1 MTWLIWRQHRTE
13 VCVLGLLVGMFGIAL
28 LVLGTQAHDLFPG
41 GPARCAGEPGGNE
54 ACTAS
59 FRRLDEEYGFVENLL
74 AAFYLVPVVIGA
86 FLGAPLLARE
96 LEDGTWQLAWTQAVP
111 RMRWLTAK
119 LVALAG
125 VTVALTGTF
134 TAVLTW
140 FRQPFDAWEGR
151 FQYDAFD
158 LEGLVPVAYALFA
171 FGVATAAGAVLRR
184 SLPAFGVAFGA
195 FLAARMSVAL
205 LARPAYATPLTTT
218 EPVPVGGSK
227 DQAGHRPVSS
237 SGDWVIEHGYAD
249 ATGRRLSSTEYY
261 ELEGAADR
269 AGTNLNQFLHARG
282 VQQFGVYQFTERLA
296 DTFRDVTDRVFLI
309 VHAAADPR
317 RYVQFAGEPDRLD
330 AEAPAK
336 DVVADADEF
345 QLRRFEWVEPDVAQP
360 NWTSS
365 LRRPAST
372 DEFAQ
377 LARRCVAAL
386 REAYGIVSP
395 DELRYR
401 AWCEPAGAEA
411 TAVQLPGLGL
421 G

>member
-1 MTWLIWRQHRTE
+1 MAWLIWRQHRTE

-28 LVLGTQAHDLFPG
+28 LVLGAQAHDLFPG
-41 GPARCAGEPGGNE
+41 GPARCAGEAGVDE

-59 FRRLDEEYGFVENLL
+59 FRRLDEGYGYVENLL
-74 AAFYLVPVVIGA
+74 AAFYVVPVVIGA

-111 RMRWLTAK
+111 RMRWLAAK
-119 LVALAG
+119 LAALAG
-125 VTVALTGTF
+125 VTVALTGMF

-171 FGVATAAGAVLRR
+171 FGAATAAGAILRR

-218 EPVPVGGSK
+218 EPVPAGGSK
-227 DQAGHRPVSS
+227 DRPVA
-237 SGDWVIEHGYAD
+237 GVADWMIERGYAD

-261 ELEGAADR
+261 ELEGAANQ

-282 VQQFGVYQFTERLA
+282 IQQFGVY
-296 DTFRDVTDRVFLI
+296 
-309 VHAAADPR
+309 H
-317 RYVQFAGEPDRLD
+317 
-330 AEAPAK
+330 PAHRFWT
-336 DVVADADEF
+336 F
-345 QLRRFEWVEPDVAQP
+345 QLIETALFIA
-360 NWTSS
+360 
-365 LRRPAST
+365 
-372 DEFAQ
+372 
-377 LARRCVAAL
+377 VAAVL
-386 REAYGIVSP
+386 IGVVVWRVRRRVI
-395 DELRYR
+395 
-401 AWCEPAGAEA
+401 
-411 TAVQLPGLGL
+411 
-421 G
+421 

>member
-13 VCVLGLLVGMFGIAL
+13 VCVLGLLVGMFGVAL

-41 GPARCAGEPGGNE
+41 GPARCAGEAGVNE
-54 ACTAS
+54 ACAAS
-59 FRRLDEEYGFVENLL
+59 FRRLDDEYGFVENLL

-111 RMRWLTAK
+111 RMRWLAAK

-125 VTVALTGTF
+125 VTVALTGMF

-171 FGVATAAGAVLRR
+171 FGVATAAGAILRR

-205 LARPAYATPLTTT
+205 LARPAYATPLTTM

-227 DQAGHRPVSS
+227 AGVA
-237 SGDWVIEHGYAD
+237 DWMIEHGYAD
-249 ATGRRLSSTEYY
+249 ATGRRLSATEYY
-261 ELEGAADR
+261 ELEDAANR
-269 AGTNLNQFLHARG
+269 AGANLNQFLHERG
-282 VQQFGVYQFTERLA
+282 IQQFGVY
-296 DTFRDVTDRVFLI
+296 
-309 VHAAADPR
+309 HP
-317 RYVQFAGEPDRLD
+317 AGRFWT
-330 AEAPAK
+330 
-336 DVVADADEF
+336 F
-345 QLRRFEWVEPDVAQP
+345 QLIETALFVAIAAILIGVVVWRVRR
-360 NWTSS
+360 
-365 LRRPAST
+365 RM
-372 DEFAQ
+372 
-377 LARRCVAAL
+377 
-386 REAYGIVSP
+386 I
-395 DELRYR
+395 
-401 AWCEPAGAEA
+401 
-411 TAVQLPGLGL
+411 
-421 G
+421 

>member
-13 VCVLGLLVGMFGIAL
+13 VGVLGLLVGLFGIAL

-41 GPARCAGEPGGNE
+41 GPARCAGRAAVDA
-54 ACTAS
+54 ACAAS
-59 FRRLDEEYGFVENLL
+59 FRLLDEDYGYVENLL
-74 AAFYLVPVVIGA
+74 AAFYLVPVVVGA

-111 RMRWLTAK
+111 RMRWLAAK

-171 FGVATAAGAVLRR
+171 FAVATAAGAILRR

-205 LARPAYATPLTTT
+205 VARPAYATPLTAMQ
-218 EPVPVGGSK
+218 PVPVGGTN
-227 DQAGHRPVSS
+227 ARTGPGVA
-237 SGDWVIEHGYAD
+237 DWMIERGYAD
-249 ATGRRLSSTEYY
+249 ATGHRLSSTEYH
-261 ELEGAADR
+261 ELQDAADR

-282 VQQFGVYQFTERLA
+282 VQEFGVYHPA
-296 DTFRDVTDRVFLI
+296 DRFWT
-309 VHAAADPR
+309 
-317 RYVQFAGEPDRLD
+317 
-330 AEAPAK
+330 
-336 DVVADADEF
+336 F
-345 QLRRFEWVEPDVAQP
+345 QLIEAALFVA
-360 NWTSS
+360 
-365 LRRPAST
+365 
-372 DEFAQ
+372 
-377 LARRCVAAL
+377 VAAVL
-386 REAYGIVSP
+386 IGVVVWRVRRRMI
-395 DELRYR
+395 
-401 AWCEPAGAEA
+401 
-411 TAVQLPGLGL
+411 
-421 G
+421 

>member
-13 VCVLGLLVGMFGIAL
+13 VCVLGLLVGLFGVAL

-41 GPARCAGEPGGNE
+41 GPARCAGEAGVGD
-54 ACTAS
+54 ACAAS
-59 FRRLDEEYGFVENLL
+59 LRRLDDEYGYVENLL

-111 RMRWLTAK
+111 RMRWLAAK

-125 VTVALTGTF
+125 VTVVLTGTF

-171 FGVATAAGAVLRR
+171 FGVATAAGAILRR

-218 EPVPVGGSK
+218 QPVPADGAA
-227 DQAGHRPVSS
+227 DQARHRFVPGVA
-237 SGDWVIEHGYAD
+237 DWVIERGYAD
-249 ATGRRLSSTEYY
+249 AAGHRLSSVEYH
-261 ELEGAADR
+261 ELEDAANR
-269 AGTNLNQFLHARG
+269 AGTNVNQFLHARG
-282 VQQFGVYQFTERLA
+282 VQQFEVYHPA
-296 DTFRDVTDRVFLI
+296 DRFWT
-309 VHAAADPR
+309 
-317 RYVQFAGEPDRLD
+317 
-330 AEAPAK
+330 
-336 DVVADADEF
+336 F
-345 QLRRFEWVEPDVAQP
+345 QLIEAAVFVA
-360 NWTSS
+360 
-365 LRRPAST
+365 
-372 DEFAQ
+372 
-377 LARRCVAAL
+377 VAAIL
-386 REAYGIVSP
+386 IGVVVWRVRRRTI
-395 DELRYR
+395 
-401 AWCEPAGAEA
+401 
-411 TAVQLPGLGL
+411 
-421 G
+421 